1 MYKKIRK
8 QNYNKR
14 VKYQQD
20 KKFLR
25 ILDKNFLYKIKIL
38 KNLIKVVFKLKP
50 SKKTNKI
57 CLYFFNKKKRRIN
70 LD

>member
-14 VKYQQD
+14 HKYHQD
-20 KKFLR
+20 TKFLK
-25 ILDKNFLYKIKIL
+25 ILDKKYLYKIKIL
-38 KNLIKVVFKLKP
+38 KNLIKIVFKLKP
-50 SKKTNKI
+50 SKKLNKI